1 LKDKSSKRGVEEAI
15 LGEPVLGE
23 EWLAPEEDEAWKVC
37 EGRSR
42 RCALSVLRSRPDQGA
57 SCPIILYRA
66 GRLRTEKVG
75 DVVEK
80 MIEILC
86 S

>member
-1 LKDKSSKRGVEEAI
+1 MKDKSSKRGVEEAI

-23 EWLAPEEDEAWKVC
+23 EWLAPRRIKLGKIC

-42 RCALSVLRSRPDQGA
+42 RCALSVLRSRPDQEA